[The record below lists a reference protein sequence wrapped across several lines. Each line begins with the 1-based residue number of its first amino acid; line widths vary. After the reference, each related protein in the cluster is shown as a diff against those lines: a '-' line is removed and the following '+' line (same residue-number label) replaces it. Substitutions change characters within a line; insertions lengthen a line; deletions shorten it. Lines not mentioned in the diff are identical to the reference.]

1 MLFFSLLLISKTH
14 EDFTGYHIQSIN
26 EIFYNKLT
34 FGVVNINAA
43 HISLLSYVQALYF
56 LPIFDSKLIH
66 IPVFLI
72 YISTLGYFYLI
83 LKNQNLKKEETFF
96 ACFIIFILIIKF
108 ARLSEYGYDY
118 IAQLIILIVF
128 HKLFFQNNSI
138 AQFYKAIIFFTYAA
152 SMKIISLVAFP
163 LIILGL
169 NKKLLQNIS
178 YKSIFIIFVIGS
190 VLTFNSFVRTG
201 CLFYPVNITCLDKNT
216 VSWSVKKEIK
226 NHANIV
232 KLWAKGFMA
241 QDKTSK
247 DFIAD
252 PEKYLSNFNWFS
264 NWIGVHFFYKVYEY
278 LLILI
283 FVYFLLLYSL
293 KEKIILINLNIK
305 NILTILLS
313 GFATFAWLNTAPQ
326 FRFGFASIT
335 VLSFFILNSL
345 VATNIN
351 INKKIFSYLLIILV
365 IFFNGRNISRIMKEI
380 SREDLYQYKNFPW
393 INKNILEKK
402 FSYKEND
409 VVDKRFYKIIQ
420 NK

>member
-96 ACFIIFILIIKF
+96 ACFVIFVLIIKF

-118 IAQLIILIVF
+118 IAQFIILIVF
-128 HKLFFQNNSI
+128 HKLFFQNDSI
-138 AQFYKAIIFFTYAA
+138 AQFYKAIIFFAYAA

-169 NKKLLQNIS
+169 NKRLLQNIS

-201 CLFYPVNITCLDKNT
+201 CLFYPVNITCLDRNT

-226 NHANIV
+226 NQSQRA
-232 KLWAKGFMA
+232 
-241 QDKTSK
+241 
-247 DFIAD
+247 
-252 PEKYLSNFNWFS
+252 
-264 NWIGVHFFYKVYEY
+264 
-278 LLILI
+278 
-283 FVYFLLLYSL
+283 
-293 KEKIILINLNIK
+293 
-305 NILTILLS
+305 
-313 GFATFAWLNTAPQ
+313 
-326 FRFGFASIT
+326 
-335 VLSFFILNSL
+335 
-345 VATNIN
+345 
-351 INKKIFSYLLIILV
+351 
-365 IFFNGRNISRIMKEI
+365 
-380 SREDLYQYKNFPW
+380 
-393 INKNILEKK
+393 
-402 FSYKEND
+402 
-409 VVDKRFYKIIQ
+409 
-420 NK
+420 